1 MSAGHSVEEQ
11 AALGADQV
19 AAYHDRGYIA
29 VENVLTR
36 AEVAELR
43 AVTDEFVERS
53 RQVTTHTEVFDLEPG
68 HSSERPRLRR
78 LKAPHHQHEV
88 YDKVLRHRR
97 ILDIVAALIGA
108 GIRYKTTKL
117 NLKSP
122 EFGSPVEWHQDW
134 AFYPHTNDDVL
145 AVGVA
150 LDDMLLEN
158 GCLMVVPGSH
168 HGPVLDHHQD
178 GYFAGAVTAPDG
190 LLDRAVPIELHAGG
204 ISVHHARLLHGSAP
218 NTSTRPRRFLLAEYA
233 AADAWP
239 LVGSGDWDEFNSRL
253 LRGEPVLEP
262 RLEPVPVRIPLPTH
276 ARQGSIY
283 EVQSVVRS
291 RAFHPG

>member
-1 MSAGHSVEEQ
+1 M
-11 AALGADQV
+11 

-29 VENVLTR
+29 VENVLTT

-68 HSSERPRLRR
+68 HSPEHPRLRR
-78 LKAPHHQHEV
+78 LKAPNHQHEV
-88 YDKVLRHRR
+88 YDRVLRHRR

-108 GIRYKTTKL
+108 RIRYRTTKL

-253 LRGEPVLEP
+253 LRGDPVLEP

-291 RAFHPG
+291 RAFQPG

>member
-29 VENVLTR
+29 VENVLTT

-43 AVTDEFVERS
+43 AVTEEFVERS

-68 HSSERPRLRR
+68 HSPERPRLRR
-78 LKAPHHQHEV
+78 LKAPHHQHDV
-88 YDKVLRHRR
+88 YDRVLRHRR
-97 ILDIVAALIGA
+97 ILDIVAELIGA
-108 GIRYKTTKL
+108 RIRYRTTKR
-117 NLKSP
+117 
-122 EFGSPVEWHQDW
+122 
-134 AFYPHTNDDVL
+134 
-145 AVGVA
+145 
-150 LDDMLLEN
+150 
-158 GCLMVVPGSH
+158 LMVVPGSH

-190 LLDRAVPIELHAGG
+190 LLERAVPIELHAGG

-253 LRGEPVLEP
+253 LRGDPVLEP